1 MTSLTAS
8 TTSPEFQAFL
18 DDHLERELLRFT
30 TAGSVDDGKST
41 LIGRLLHDTKTVYED
56 QLASIRQSKIN
67 RAAGP
72 LDFSLLTDGLRAERE
87 QGITID
93 VAYRYFSTSR
103 RKFIIAD
110 TPGHEQYTRN
120 MATGASTADLAIVLI
135 DGSKG
140 LLPQSRRHASIA
152 ALLGIPHIVAA
163 INKMDLVDY
172 DESTYKKICADFLE
186 LTGRLNLR
194 SVQLIPISALEGDNI
209 VTRSPRTPWY
219 HGPTLLQHLETVPL
233 DRLAHGEDGD
243 QDHLRFPVQLVVRP
257 HADFRG
263 FAGHIVRGVV
273 RAGDEVLALPSG
285 RRTRVASIVTYD
297 GTLPEAVAPMP
308 VTLQLEDE
316 IDLSRG
322 EMLVSPETPPLASQ
336 NFRGKVIW
344 MHADPL
350 HTGKTYIAKH
360 TTRTLRVQATAI
372 HFRVDMNRLQQVPA
386 HQLEMNDIASVDFSS
401 STALLFDPYA
411 ENRTMGSMILID
423 AVTNATVGAVML
435 ECDLAETAEKI
446 SVVPAAEEWPIILVQ
461 PQHNTAL
468 AAALHERNIPHISL
482 ADPHITTRGLPGAV
496 RVAHRIGLVAL
507 IPLDAMNEEAAHEIE
522 RFLSR
527 KFWLQPESG
536 PDAIVKIMLQLEQMF
551 QPDDNGEKP

>member
-1 MTSLTAS
+1 MTSLPATTA
-8 TTSPEFQAFL
+8 SPEFQAFL

-163 INKMDLVDY
+163 INKMDLVQY
-172 DESTYKKICADFLE
+172 DESTYQKICADFLE
-186 LTGRLNLR
+186 LTSRLNLH

-209 VTRSPRTPWY
+209 VTRSMHTPWY
-219 HGPTLLQHLETVPL
+219 DGPTLLEHLETVPL
-233 DRLAHGEDGD
+233 DRLSHGEDGD
-243 QDHLRFPVQLVVRP
+243 QENFRFPVQLVARP
-257 HADFRG
+257 NAGFRG
-263 FAGHIVRGVV
+263 FAGQIVRGVV
-273 RAGDEVLALPSG
+273 RVGDEVMALPSG
-285 RRTRVASIVTYD
+285 RRTLVASIVTYD
-297 GTLPEAVAPMP
+297 GNLSEAVAPMP
-308 VTLQLEDE
+308 VTIQLEDE

-322 EMLVSPETPPLASQ
+322 EMLVSSATPPTASRS
-336 NFRGKVIW
+336 FRGKVIW
-344 MHADPL
+344 MHTDPL
-350 HTGKTYIAKH
+350 QKGKIYLAKH

-372 HFRVDMNRLQQVPA
+372 HFRVDMDTLQEVPA
-386 HQLEMNDIASVDFSS
+386 QQLEMNDIASVDFSS
-401 STALLFDPYA
+401 NAALLFDPYA

-435 ECDLAETAEKI
+435 ECDLEQTADKNLI
-446 SVVPAAEEWPIILVQ
+446 APASEDWPLILTQ
-461 PQHNTAL
+461 PQDY
-468 AAALHERNIPHISL
+468 AALIDALRSRHIPYVSL
-482 ADPHITTRGLPGAV
+482 DDPHITPRGLSSAV
-496 RVAHRIGLVAL
+496 RVAHQVGMVAICL
-507 IPLDAMNEEAAHEIE
+507 RDDITEDTEREIE
-522 RFLSR
+522 QFLSR
-527 KFWLQPESG
+527 GHWLELDRG
-536 PDAIVKIMLQLEQMF
+536 PDSIEKLMLQLEKIF
-551 QPDDNGEKP
+551 NRYGDEEKQ